1 MAVGV
6 MEVDTPYDAKFAII
20 IMFNTNINEMESS
33 MNRQNKETQN
43 ILLLILANQ
52 GIGTPILPGKAQK
65 NNTSGVKWVDAPNG
79 TRPPKPYR
87 GANPPS
93 GGT

>member
-43 ILLLILANQ
+43 IL
-52 GIGTPILPGKAQK
+52 
-65 NNTSGVKWVDAPNG
+65 
-79 TRPPKPYR
+79 
-87 GANPPS
+87 
-93 GGT
+93 